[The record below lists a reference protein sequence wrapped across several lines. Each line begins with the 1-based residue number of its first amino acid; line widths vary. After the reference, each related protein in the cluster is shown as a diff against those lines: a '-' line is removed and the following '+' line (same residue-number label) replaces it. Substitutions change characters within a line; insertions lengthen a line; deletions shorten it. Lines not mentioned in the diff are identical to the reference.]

1 MVIREEVPMAGWSL
15 GTNKAEALHYSNQ
28 VFSEILLLTQVLRPA
43 GAAILSNRSG
53 YNLDLTLCFHTC
65 KMSVIL

>member
-43 GAAILSNRSG
+43 LLFYQTDQVTIS
-53 YNLDLTLCFHTC
+53 T
-65 KMSVIL
+65 